1 MINLTPDTSIKIE
14 WNPTVNKYA
23 FAVNAVGAHA
33 GVVLTEPDYTDTDAN
48 TIYVS
53 ASTGADGNAGTFAAP
68 KATLLGA
75 INACTEVKTRVV
87 ILDSSTYIGELNF
100 SNAHFQRMFKETGQT
115 PIVSL
120 RDLGYTPADAN
131 SIFVAKT
138 GDDANAGTQAAPKLT
153 VTGVAGALSVMDA
166 THQNCVFL
174 DSGTYDEEGFEIT
187 GNKLNFYAAYGC
199 APVLNMAKNYDQ
211 TEYTAV
217 KAETTYAAGK
227 VAAPL
232 WHSVTNVNDQYA
244 IFFYTDSSDGNKGKF
259 IVIDTDDYSIIKAET
274 TLCANDTRS
283 IRGLQLSNGSVFVTY
298 RDSTL
303 GKLRYVILSSVDY
316 SQIVAA
322 TDLPVSDIAY
332 IPSLCQQSS
341 GDIVLF
347 SDSSGDNHA
356 YYAVLS
362 DVYALV
368 TDWTSFVDC
377 GGAAYIYC
385 SLFSNDNILVSFR
398 DDGDTFMY
406 YMILS
411 GTDFSV
417 VKAATALTA
426 FGVGY
431 NATCLVREDQTM
443 LFCYMSFVDGKTYRK
458 ILSSVDYS
466 ELQAA
471 YEVSAIGSSSG
482 SMIIMFG
489 EEVWASITT
498 SGATENGQYYVWND
512 SYQTFLVSASSIWN
526 GITITSDTPDYL
538 NKVFDLSQNLFLS
551 WCTIHGFEAPQTDL
565 ITYTAHGS
573 FKVDTNNCDIHDND
587 AGFYLT
593 CNTVT
598 IDDSLFYRL
607 GKDYA
612 IYINGAAAALGNIT
626 LEHLS
631 IYNNYRGIR
640 LVGNNGTNEIVKNC
654 IFSANNNYG
663 LQAQTAITLT
673 YAILLDATSGV
684 TNGTGVVLANPLYV
698 NDGLVDETDTD
709 LHIKLKVLGYITNS
723 PAYNGADDSRDL
735 GAYWCEYVG
744 EQTTWSSMTLTKPE
758 VIPTKREY
766 SGAVNVQ
773 LADGSYDS
781 YKESQSEL
789 VELKWKGVLN
799 ADYDEIDELWC
810 CANNS
815 IRVYFNPTTET
826 TTYYNFTLLRQP
838 MNAGVEHWLI
848 DSVAKQD
855 VSLFLART
863 YEHV

>member
-14 WNPTVNKYA
+14 WNPTGNKYA

-68 KATLLGA
+68 KATLLAA

-87 ILDSSTYIGELNF
+87 ILDSSTYIGELHF

-120 RDLGYTPADAN
+120 RDLGFTPADAN
-131 SIFVAKT
+131 SIFVKKT
-138 GDDANAGTQAAPKLT
+138 GSDANAGTMAAPKLT
-153 VTGVAGALSVMDA
+153 LTGATGALSVMDA

-187 GNKLNFYAAYGC
+187 GNKLNFYAYYGC
-199 APVLNMAKNYDQ
+199 APVLNMSKNYDQ
-211 TEYTAV
+211 IEYTAV
-217 KAETTYAAGK
+217 KAETTYT
-227 VAAPL
+227 
-232 WHSVTNVNDQYA
+232 S
-244 IFFYTDSSDGNKGKF
+244 
-259 IVIDTDDYSIIKAET
+259 DTDAAMGRPININNNAIMFLWTYLPGGGGKYCVINSTTYATIKAT
-274 TLCANDTRS
+274 TIFNSDLTDY
-283 IRGLQLSNGSVFVTY
+283 IEGLQLQTNNILISY
-298 RDSTL
+298 KDSTH
-303 GKLRYVILSSVDY
+303 GGQRYIMLSDVDY
-316 SQIVAA
+316 SVV
-322 TDLPVSDIAY
+322 TTETV
-332 IPSLCQQSS
+332 IPGTSYVHDAWCQQSS
-341 GDIVLF
+341 GNIIAF
-347 SDSSGDNHA
+347 GRNGTTG
-356 YYAVLS
+356 YYKVLS
-362 DVYALV
+362 SAMTLITDFTAFGDV
-368 TDWTSFVDC
+368 
-377 GGAAYIYC
+377 GANAHISC
-385 SLFSNDNILVSFR
+385 SLFDNNDILVAYR
-398 DDGDTFMY
+398 DGVDGKGKY
-406 YMILS
+406 LILS
-411 GTDFSV
+411 GTDFSII
-417 VKAATALTA
+417 KAETVFAD
-426 FGVGY
+426 FNIRGY
-431 NATCLVREDQTM
+431 FSASVLDDGNM
-443 LFCYMSFVDGKTYRK
+443 LFCYCKVADGKPYRK
-458 ILSSVDYS
+458 LISSSDYS
-466 ELQAA
+466 ELLAEYKVSDVVTTAA
-471 YEVSAIGSSSG
+471 GGCFAVNINSDIFLTYDVKPYFVYAGYLV
-482 SMIIMFG
+482 FR
-489 EEVWASITT
+489 
-498 SGATENGQYYVWND
+498 NL
-512 SYQTFLVSASSIWN
+512 YQTFLVSASSIWN
-526 GITITSDTPDYL
+526 GITLTTDTPDYL

-587 AGFYLT
+587 AGYYLT
-593 CNTVT
+593 TNAVT
-598 IDDSLFYRL
+598 IEDSLFYRL

-640 LVGNNGTNEIVKNC
+640 LENNNGANEVVKNC
-654 IFSANNNYG
+654 IFSANNNFG
-663 LQAQTAITLT
+663 LQAETTMTLT
-673 YAILLDATSGV
+673 YAILLDAISGV
-684 TNGTGVVLANPLYV
+684 TKGTGVVLANPLYV
-698 NDGLVDETDTD
+698 NDGLVDEDDTD
-709 LHIKLKVLGYITNS
+709 LHIKLKILGYITNS

-789 VELKWKGVLN
+789 LELKWKGVSN
-799 ADYDEIDELWC
+799 ADYDNVDELWC
-810 CANNS
+810 CDNNS
-815 IRVYFNPTTET
+815 IRLYPNPTTDSA
-826 TTYYNFTLLRQP
+826 TYYNFTLLRQP

>member
-87 ILDSSTYIGELNF
+87 IIDSSTYIGELNF

-131 SIFVAKT
+131 SIFVKKT
-138 GDDANAGTQAAPKLT
+138 GSDANAGTQAAPKLT
-153 VTGVAGALSVMDA
+153 LTGVAGALTVTDA
-166 THQNCVFL
+166 THQNIVFL
-174 DSGTYDEEGFEIT
+174 DSGTYDEEGWEIT
-187 GNKLNFYAAYGC
+187 GNNLNYYAYYGC
-199 APVLNMAKNYDQ
+199 APVLNMSKKYSQ

-217 KAETTYAAGK
+217 KAETTYKNAAIDTFAFDVITIDDDK
-227 VAAPL
+227 IMYLYQDEA
-232 WHSVTNVNDQYA
+232 
-244 IFFYTDSSDGNKGKF
+244 DGDKGKY
-259 IVIDTDDYSIIKAET
+259 IILDANDYSTLKTET
-274 TLCANDTRS
+274 TFKNAATSAIC
-283 IRGLQLSNGSVFVTY
+283 GLQLADTNILITY
-298 RDSTL
+298 IS
-303 GKLRYVILSSVDY
+303 GG
-316 SQIVAA
+316 
-322 TDLPVSDIAY
+322 IAY
-332 IPSLCQQSS
+332 YKMLSHIDYAETIAETLIPTTSVKYLKALTQYTNGNIIGLGYTS
-341 GDIVLF
+341 GGGNEGF
-347 SDSSGDNHA
+347 
-356 YYAVLS
+356 YAVFTS
-362 DVYALV
+362 AMSLV
-368 TDWTSFVDC
+368 TDWTIFTDTGTNFNFFSCD
-377 GGAAYIYC
+377 
-385 SLFSNDNILVSFR
+385 SFSNGNILIAYRGS
-398 DDGDTFMY
+398 DTFGK
-406 YMILS
+406 YMIIS
-411 GTDFSV
+411 GSDFSV
-417 VKAATALTA
+417 VKAETTFCGVNIGYLVGVIVNEDDNIILCYSKKLT
-426 FGVGY
+426 
-431 NATCLVREDQTM
+431 
-443 LFCYMSFVDGKTYRK
+443 GKMYR
-458 ILSSVDYS
+458 IIISGLDYS
-466 ELQAA
+466 TLHAEYEISGVVSKDGVKATISGEDVFVSYKDDAA
-471 YEVSAIGSSSG
+471 STGKYFAFSD
-482 SMIIMFG
+482 
-489 EEVWASITT
+489 T
-498 SGATENGQYYVWND
+498 
-512 SYQTFLVSASSIWN
+512 YQIFLVSAASNWN
-526 GITITSDTPDYL
+526 GITLTTSTPDYI
-538 NKVFDLSQNLFLS
+538 NKVFDLTQNLALC

-587 AGFYLT
+587 AGYYLT
-593 CNTVT
+593 TNAVT
-598 IDDSLFYRL
+598 IEDSLFYRL
-607 GKDYA
+607 GKSYA

-698 NDGLVDETDTD
+698 NDGLITEADTD

-815 IRVYFNPTTET
+815 IRVYFNPITET

>member
-14 WNPTVNKYA
+14 WNPTGNKYA

-33 GVVLTEPDYTDTDAN
+33 GVVLTEPDYTDTDDN

-53 ASTGADGNAGTFAAP
+53 ASTGADGNAGTQAAP

-187 GNKLNFYAAYGC
+187 GNKLNFYAYYGC
-199 APVLNMAKNYDQ
+199 APVLNMSKKYAQ

-217 KAETTYAAGK
+217 KAET
-227 VAAPL
+227 
-232 WHSVTNVNDQYA
+232 
-244 IFFYTDSSDGNKGKF
+244 IYTS
-259 IVIDTDDYSIIKAET
+259 DTDVYIGRPININDNAIMFLWTYLPGGGGKYLVLNSSNYSIIKSET
-274 TLCANDTRS
+274 IFNADLTEN
-283 IRGLQLSNGSVFVTY
+283 IEGLQLQTNNILISY
-298 RDSTL
+298 KDSTH
-303 GKLRYVILSSVDY
+303 GGQRYIMLSDVDY
-316 SQIVAA
+316 SVV
-322 TDLPVSDIAY
+322 TTETV
-332 IPSLCQQSS
+332 IPGTSYVHDAWCQQSS
-341 GDIVLF
+341 GNIIAF
-347 SDSSGDNHA
+347 GSNGTTG
-356 YYAVLS
+356 YYKVLS
-362 DVYALV
+362 SAMTLITDFTAFGDV
-368 TDWTSFVDC
+368 
-377 GGAAYIYC
+377 GANAHISC
-385 SLFSNDNILVSFR
+385 SLFDNNDIVVAYR
-398 DDGDTFMY
+398 DGADGKGKY
-406 YMILS
+406 LILS
-411 GTDFSV
+411 GIDFSIIKSETIFADFDIRIFCSV
-417 VKAATALTA
+417 SVLDD
-426 FGVGY
+426 GH
-431 NATCLVREDQTM
+431 M
-443 LFCYMSFVDGKTYRK
+443 LFCYCKVADGKPYRK
-458 ILSSVDYS
+458 LISGSDYS
-466 ELQAA
+466 ELLAE
-471 YEVSAIGSSSG
+471 YKVSDVVTYGSGGCFSVNINSD
-482 SMIIMFG
+482 IFLTYYILPFFG
-489 EEVWASITT
+489 YAGYLVFH
-498 SGATENGQYYVWND
+498 NL
-512 SYQTFLVSASSIWN
+512 YQTFLVSASSIWN
-526 GITITSDTPDYL
+526 GITLTTDTPDYL

-551 WCTIHGFEAPQTDL
+551 WCTIHGFEAPQIDL
-565 ITYTAHGS
+565 VTYTAHGS

-587 AGFYLT
+587 SGFYLT

-598 IDDSLFYRL
+598 IEDSLFYRL

-631 IYNNYRGIR
+631 IYNNYRGRR
-640 LVGNNGTNEIVKNC
+640 LENNNGANEVVKNC
-654 IFSANNNYG
+654 IFSANNNFG
-663 LQAQTAITLT
+663 LQAETTMTLT
-673 YAILLDATSGV
+673 YAIILDATSGIA
-684 TNGTGVVLANPLYV
+684 NGTGVVLANPLYI
-698 NDGLVDETDTD
+698 NDGLVDEDDTD
-709 LHIKLKVLGYITNS
+709 LHIKLKILGYITNS

-789 VELKWKGVLN
+789 VELKWKGVSN

-810 CANNS
+810 SDNNS